1 MLHNYN
7 GIAAERM
14 TLISAISFNPQM
26 LMSAEYT
33 HHAVKMHIVKILKGA
48 ICACAM
54 MAIREM
60 E

>member
-7 GIAAERM
+7 GTAAERM
-14 TLISAISFNPQM
+14 TLISAMSFNPQM

-33 HHAVKMHIVKILKGA
+33 HHAVKMHIVKILEGA
-48 ICACAM
+48 IFACAM